1 MTTRKHRYRK
11 NNRKRINT
19 RRKKSRGKGFT
30 ARNYT
35 KKSVEISNLP
45 INKDTQKEILKNM
58 KREDAA
64 TLIQSVHRKNH
75 PRGYNIT
82 LFITPL
88 LDTNFN
94 HSRETMEVFKEWFDS
109 KISNVREQG
118 FYLNN
123 EDISILNSTTLKV
136 SFTVNSSK
144 FDEVEMSIDSVLSLD
159 DDGNYPIYIDRQ
171 KNIYIDKPTG
181 NSKQSLIYIR
191 ENRGRT
197 IKPYY

>member
-1 MTTRKHRYRK
+1 MATRKHRYKK
-11 NNRKRINT
+11 NHRNTINT
-19 RRKKSRGKGFT
+19 RRKKPKGKGFT
-30 ARNYT
+30 ARNYS
-35 KKSVEISNLP
+35 KKSVEISKLP
-45 INKDTQKEILKNM
+45 IDKDIQKEIMKNM

-64 TLIQSVHRKNH
+64 TLIQSIHRKNH

-88 LDTNFN
+88 LHTNFN
-94 HSRETMEVFKEWFDS
+94 HGRETMEVFKEWFDS

-136 SFTVNSSK
+136 SFTVNNSK

-171 KNIYIDKPTG
+171 KNIHLDKPSGT
-181 NSKQSLIYIR
+181 SKSSLVYVK
-191 ENRGRT
+191 ENRGRIIT
-197 IKPYY
+197 PYY